1 MFQKPKPA
9 KKRSPL
15 KNRPL
20 RLAGQSLDEEVKRL
34 LEEEVY
40 PYITAIFFVWALVG
54 LEIYEF
60 YTASPPTPGEYIL
73 VAVVATGFSIYQIVR
88 IIKKARAMVLGRD
101 GERAVGQY
109 LERFREQGFQV
120 FHDVVGERF
129 NIDHVLI
136 GDKGIFAIETKTF
149 SKPAQGK
156 STIRFVDGQLQ
167 ANGRTIDR
175 NPIEQ
180 ACASASWLTETL
192 QESTGRSV
200 KVHPVV
206 LFPGWWVDPLPPE
219 QNKRVWV
226 LEPKALPAF
235 LKNASY
241 QLSSEDVKLLA
252 YHLSRYVRS
261 VEL

>member
-1 MFQKPKPA
+1 MFQKPKPD

-34 LEEEVY
+34 LEEEAY
-40 PYITAIFFVWALVG
+40 PYITVIMVAWTLAG

-60 YTASPPTPGEYIL
+60 YTASPPAPGQYIL
-73 VAVVATGFSIYQIVR
+73 AAVAATGFSIYQILR
-88 IIKKARAMVLGRD
+88 IIRKTRAMALGRD

-120 FHDVVGERF
+120 FHDVVGEHF

-180 ACASASWLTETL
+180 ACAGSI
-192 QESTGRSV
+192 
-200 KVHPVV
+200 
-206 LFPGWWVDPLPPE
+206 PLW
-219 QNKRVWV
+219 RCV
-226 LEPKALPAF
+226 
-235 LKNASY
+235 
-241 QLSSEDVKLLA
+241 
-252 YHLSRYVRS
+252 
-261 VEL
+261 